1 MPMPFTLRTRDLGKR
16 YSATPDH
23 TAERPWALRDVS
35 LDLPAGSL
43 IALLGPNGA
52 GKSTFIHLLCG
63 AISPTEGAVGALP
76 PGIRLGWCSQQQAI
90 DWYLNVY
97 ENVIMGA
104 RLAGIGR
111 AESARLTRVALD
123 AVHLGDRMR
132 AQADSLSGGQLQR
145 VQIARAL
152 VANPDI
158 LILDEPTVGLD
169 IEAAESL
176 LAELRARADAGALVI
191 VSSHDLGLL
200 ERWCD
205 QILLLANGTVAAF
218 EPRAAFMARFAG
230 AETLEV
236 TLAGHASLAD
246 AGISRLANAGITV
259 IPPAADA
266 IPSSL
271 VLQVPRGMP
280 LGTVLAL
287 IEPDATVLDV
297 QRRTPGLRE
306 AYLAIARSSDGPADP
321 STSSQS

>member
-1 MPMPFTLRTRDLGKR
+1 MPSPAITLRTRNLGKR
-16 YSATPDH
+16 YSATP
-23 TAERPWALRDVS
+23 TAADPTAIERPWALRGVT

-63 AISPTEGAVGALP
+63 AIAPTEGAVGALP
-76 PGIRLGWCSQQQAI
+76 PGARIGWCSQQQAI
-90 DWYLNVY
+90 DWYLNVW

-104 RLAGIGR
+104 RLSGIDR
-111 AESARLTRVALD
+111 AESRRLTQAALA
-123 AVHLGDRMR
+123 AVHLADKAH
-132 AQADSLSGGQLQR
+132 AQTDTLSGGQLQR

-152 VANPDI
+152 VANPEI

-176 LAELRARADAGALVI
+176 LAELRRRADAGALVI

-205 QILLLANGTVAAF
+205 QVLLLANGRVVAH
-218 EPRAAFMARFAG
+218 EPRDAFMHRFAG

-236 TLAGHASLAD
+236 TLADDATLAEAAIAHLHA
-246 AGISRLANAGITV
+246 AGITPV
-259 IPPAADA
+259 PNEADA
-266 IPSSL
+266 RPDAL
-271 VLQVPRGMP
+271 VLHVPRGMP
-280 LGTVLAL
+280 LGAVLAL

-306 AYLAIARSSDGPADP
+306 AYLALARTSDSPSGP
-321 STSSQS
+321 